1 MPNFWALKNLQ
12 KGKQVCRLNF
22 NRRTRTEH
30 YQESSDCCC
39 SYLNQATPK
48 KYLPSFTTPKK
59 SRIEFF
65 FLEGGGVRFGLK
77 TSLDFAYRVWFS
89 RELRECMNVFIISV
103 SIV

>member
-48 KYLPSFTTPKK
+48 KILAKFYYPQKIQD
-59 SRIEFF
+59 RIF

-103 SIV
+103 SNV